1 MKIEAEKYYRTR
13 DGRKVGPM
21 RSVNWH
27 LYPFDISGH
36 ESEDLGGCLWDR
48 DGSADDGKHMDI
60 IAEWEEPM
68 TYKEIGTL
76 SEIGA
81 NVGDLVQALN
91 GTCFRVEE
99 SDLRTFMR
107 DKYRIA
113 KRATP
118 DAPDPLLTDRAR
130 DLNALMAILRDA
142 NTAALDLSAYDVS
155 RAIIDA
161 MAKTVP
167 HYMGANDE

>member
-1 MKIEAEKYYRTR
+1 MKIEAGKYDMTR

-48 DGSADDGKHMDI
+48 DGNADDDKHMDI
-60 IAEWEEPM
+60 IAEWGEPM
-68 TYKEIGTL
+68 TPT
-76 SEIGA
+76 
-81 NVGDLVQALN
+81 
-91 GTCFRVEE
+91 
-99 SDLRTFMR
+99 
-107 DKYRIA
+107 
-113 KRATP
+113 
-118 DAPDPLLTDRAR
+118 PDPLLTDRAR
-130 DLNALMAILRDA
+130 ALNALMALLRDA
-142 NTAALDLSAYDVS
+142 NTAALDLSAYDAS